1 MARHQPES
9 GGVTLLLVGAGGHA
23 RAIAE
28 ALAAA
33 QSPIDTYVDPQ
44 PSTWLKAQHLRSDA
58 EAEAL
63 PAEGFVLGVGGMS
76 PDQLSRRHALFR
88 AYRKRGWTPRTVIH
102 ASAIV
107 SAGSEIGEGCIVLAQ
122 AVIQPA
128 ARLGE
133 AVIVNTAAVVEH
145 DSSVG
150 DGTHVAPGAIVL
162 GGCKVGAACMIG
174 AGALVL
180 PGAQVPDGTLVPAG
194 GRYPK

>member
-1 MARHQPES
+1 MS
-9 GGVTLLLVGAGGHA
+9 LLLVGAGGHA
-23 RAIAE
+23 RAVAE

-33 QSPIDTYVDPQ
+33 QSPVDAYVDPQ
-44 PSTWLKAQHLRSDA
+44 PNNWLKARHLRSDA

-63 PAEGFVLGVGGMS
+63 PAQRFVLGVGGMA
-76 PDQLSRRHALFR
+76 PEQLSRRHALFR
-88 AYRKRGWTPRTVIH
+88 AYRKRGWTPCTVIH
-102 ASAIV
+102 ASAVI
-107 SAGSEIGEGCIVLAQ
+107 SPQAEIGAGCIILAQ
-122 AVIQPA
+122 AIVQPA
-128 ARLGE
+128 AKLGE
-133 AVIVNTAAVVEH
+133 AVIVNTAAIVEH

-180 PGAQVPDGTLVPAG
+180 PGAQVPDGTLIPTG

>member
-1 MARHQPES
+1 MS
-9 GGVTLLLVGAGGHA
+9 LLMVGAGGHA
-23 RAIAE
+23 RAVAE
-28 ALAAA
+28 ALATACTPVD
-33 QSPIDTYVDPQ
+33 SYVDPR
-44 PSTWLKAQHLRSDA
+44 PNTWLKARYLRADT
-58 EAEAL
+58 ETEAL
-63 PAEGFVLGVGGMS
+63 PAENFVIGVGGMS
-76 PDQLSRRHALFR
+76 PEQLSNRLALFG

-102 ASAIV
+102 ASAII
-107 SAGSEIGEGCIVLAQ
+107 SKDTEIGAGCIILAR

-128 ARLGE
+128 TKIGE
-133 AVIVNTAAVVEH
+133 AVIVNTGAIVEH

-150 DGTHVAPGAIVL
+150 DGSHVAPGAIIL